1 MSKTYKKEFTKS
13 LLHNGQR
20 GHHNT
25 LLREFH
31 DRSLMGGIWLV
42 KDTHNL
48 MNERDYKSDRMKG
61 IRKIAGKKRRN
72 YLKKFTNNIID
83 SELYENYI

>member
-31 DRSLMGGIWLV
+31 GRDLMGGIWLV

-48 MNERDYKSDRMKG
+48 FDERDYQSDRMKG
-61 IRKIAGKKRRN
+61 IRKIAVKKRRL
-72 YLKKFTNNIID
+72 YMKKFTNNIID

>member
-13 LLHNGQR
+13 LFSNGQR

-25 LLREFH
+25 LLKEFH
-31 DRSLMGGIWLV
+31 GRSLMGGIWLV

-48 MNERDYKSDRMKG
+48 MNKRDYKSDRMKR
-61 IRKIAGKKRRN
+61 IRKIAGKKRRL
-72 YLKKFTNNIID
+72 YLKKFTNEMINL
-83 SELYENYI
+83 ELYEYLV

>member
-1 MSKTYKKEFTKS
+1 MSKTYKKEFTKN

-31 DRSLMGGIWLV
+31 GRSLMGGIWLV

-48 MNERDYKSDRMKG
+48 LDRRDYQSDRMKC
-61 IRKIAGKKRRN
+61 IRKIAGKKRRS

>member
-13 LLHNGQR
+13 LLSNGQR

-31 DRSLMGGIWLV
+31 GHDLMGGIWLV

>member
-1 MSKTYKKEFTKS
+1 MSKTYKKEFTKN

-31 DRSLMGGIWLV
+31 GRSLMGGIWLV
-42 KDTHNL
+42 KDTHNIF
-48 MNERDYKSDRMKG
+48 NERDYQSDRMKG
-61 IRKIAGKKRRN
+61 IRKIAGKKRRL
-72 YLKKFTNNIID
+72 YMKKYANEII
-83 SELYENYI
+83 SEEIF